1 MNLSNRQRQTLLA
14 YLGAAPFVAT
24 ALLMSMGINTI
35 PFVGSLFSAISVYAL
50 IIAAFMA
57 GSHWGQQL
65 GFSDTWRFK
74 LQITTNIQAVGLWL
88 AYVWLDNS
96 WFMLMLITS
105 FLISLWLDQQLKQA
119 QLIEAA
125 YWQTRLKVTIIVVLS
140 LVIIGIVKTG

>member
-14 YLGAAPFVAT
+14 NLGALPFVAT
-24 ALLMSMGINTI
+24 TLLMSMGIHTI

-50 IIAAFMA
+50 IIASFMA

-65 GFSDTWRFK
+65 GFSGKWRFK
-74 LQITTNIQAVGLWL
+74 LQVITNIQAVCLWL
-88 AYVWLDNS
+88 AYVWLGNS
-96 WFMLMLITS
+96 WFLLVLITS
-105 FLISLWLDQQLKQA
+105 FLVSLWLDQQLKQA

-140 LVIIGIVKTG
+140 LVIIGIVNTG